1 MWSFR
6 ESFGAICCVCWLSR
20 RILSC
25 VSSLLFVSSSLE
37 KPVFLWDSPVAWVSG
52 VSLKSCSAFAT
63 ERSYLDHL
71 FGHLSSW
78 RSFTLVIPGS
88 SANLNLQIWGRN
100 RPGDFVSQMDI
111 FPTQAEAYECLF
123 VSLWQWIHFFP
134 KLLFQWKCALK
145 TGLSGNPRP
154 DPRCS
159 SISHPHRSVCSVS
172 LTHLGLPFSLACSF
186 THLK

>member
-78 RSFTLVIPGS
+78 RSFILVVPGS
-88 SANLNLQIWGRN
+88 SANLDLQIWGRN

-111 FPTQAEAYECLF
+111 FPTQAEAYKCLF
-123 VSLWQWIHFFP
+123 VSLWQWIHFFLSYSFNENALW
-134 KLLFQWKCALK
+134 KLLSPGIP
-145 TGLSGNPRP
+145 GLTPGAAA
-154 DPRCS
+154 
-159 SISHPHRSVCSVS
+159 SHI
-172 LTHLGLPFSLACSF
+172 LTAQFVLRHWRTWAFLSHLLVHSRI
-186 THLK
+186 